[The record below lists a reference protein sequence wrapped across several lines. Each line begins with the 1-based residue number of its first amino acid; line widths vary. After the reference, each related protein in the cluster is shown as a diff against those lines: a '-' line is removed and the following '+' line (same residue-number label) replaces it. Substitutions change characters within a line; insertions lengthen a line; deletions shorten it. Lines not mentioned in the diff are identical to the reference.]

1 MMQKYNLP
9 LVVIGHEMA
18 GEKLGSITLDYETT
32 LLSIL
37 ENYYDKGGDDVKFLD
52 VANAGNMMDNLR
64 DSVSKYAD

>member
-1 MMQKYNLP
+1 MTAKSFPIEIEMMQKYNLP

-37 ENYYDKGGDDVKFLD
+37 ENYYDKVISG
-52 VANAGNMMDNLR
+52 MQIR
-64 DSVSKYAD
+64 